1 MMYRGIM
8 KLDDWFPQFV
18 FCSLMLKKKNQVI
31 EWSNLSQ
38 NIGGKKCGII
48 YKKHRKNLK
57 KHEHI
62 GNSKLTDKKDVNNE
76 PIWWVR

>member
-1 MMYRGIM
+1 M
-8 KLDDWFPQFV
+8 
-18 FCSLMLKKKNQVI
+18 
-31 EWSNLSQ
+31 SQ

-76 PIWWVR
+76 PI